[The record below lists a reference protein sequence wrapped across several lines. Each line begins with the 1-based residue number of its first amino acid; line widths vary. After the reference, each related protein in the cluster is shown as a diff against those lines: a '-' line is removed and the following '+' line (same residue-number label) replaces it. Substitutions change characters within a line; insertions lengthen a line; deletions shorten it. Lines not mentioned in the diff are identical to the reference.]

1 MASDIRTTSEPHNF
15 YYHFD
20 LLDRGGHPS
29 FSKVMSMM
37 VLLVMMIGEVVF
49 GSYESQRSDGM
60 TNGFLIYTLIMCALP
75 FGMNGLKTVVGARFG
90 GLADAQKVAEE
101 KRADVIKAKSEEIKS
116 RRELGA
122 EDNTEPT

>member
-1 MASDIRTTSEPHNF
+1 MAQKEPRNF

-20 LLDRGGHPS
+20 LLDRKGHPS
-29 FSKVMSMM
+29 FSKVMSFLVLCVMM
-37 VLLVMMIGEVVF
+37 VGEVVF
-49 GSYESQRSDGM
+49 GTYESQRPDGM
-60 TNGFLIYTLIMCALP
+60 TNGFLIYTLLLCALP

-90 GLADAQKVAEE
+90 GLAEAQKVAEE
-101 KRADVIKAKSEEIKS
+101 KRADVIKAKSEEIKA